1 MSPTTF
7 LADESWLPCFQH
19 AVALA
24 FLCAEWGKVP
34 MFGDRRIVDDP
45 DLTDAVENNVRAL
58 LFWSIREPLL
68 RLIPANTQW
77 FEVKHLREC
86 HFAQLRAINHPVWNS
101 PDDLNELEKVAARK
115 PESLRGPAGTLVPAI
130 LWGHNRQGP
139 FTIIEGN
146 HRMSALAGS
155 NTERGGCT
163 LPVFAGLSAELC
175 VWHLP
180 DVPALRA
187 QG

>member
-7 LADESWLPCFQH
+7 LADESWLPCSQH

-68 RLIPANTQW
+68 RLIPANPYLPSQAG
-77 FEVKHLREC
+77 HL
-86 HFAQLRAINHPVWNS
+86 F
-101 PDDLNELEKVAARK
+101 VAAAR
-115 PESLRGPAGTLVPAI
+115 RDRV
-130 LWGHNRQGP
+130 
-139 FTIIEGN
+139 
-146 HRMSALAGS
+146 
-155 NTERGGCT
+155 
-163 LPVFAGLSAELC
+163 
-175 VWHLP
+175 
-180 DVPALRA
+180 
-187 QG
+187 

>member
-7 LADESWLPCFQH
+7 LADESWLPCSQH

-58 LFWSIREPLL
+58 LLWSIREPLL

-101 PDDLNELEKVAARK
+101 PAAD
-115 PESLRGPAGTLVPAI
+115 A
-130 LWGHNRQGP
+130 
-139 FTIIEGN
+139 
-146 HRMSALAGS
+146 AGS
-155 NTERGGCT
+155 GPTSS
-163 LPVFAGLSAELC
+163 AGLKAMARAKGRDR
-175 VWHLP
+175 VA
-180 DVPALRA
+180 VPKVQRA
-187 QG
+187 WRSKAYVGAGSS